1 MVLMAFPQLIYT
13 SAIFIHTIIAVKS
26 STNPAL
32 CHYVAGISFV
42 IIAARNA
49 YKLNILCH
57 LFISYRC
64 LNLTMCKQKIKTSIM
79 KVKELAHG

>member
-1 MVLMAFPQLIYT
+1 MAFPQHNLYIGH
-13 SAIFIHTIIAVKS
+13 IHPHNHFSEVFDKPGIVS
-26 STNPAL
+26 
-32 CHYVAGISFV
+32 HYVAGISFV

-49 YKLNILCH
+49 YELNILCH
-57 LFISYRC
+57 LSISYQG